1 MKERP
6 ELLTAEEYDEIC
18 KEMLAFQEANNRLSY
33 SDEETGETSPMTVED
48 KSFSLVEDPTPQA
61 EAEVEVQLA
70 PVVDDSVQQFTPP
83 PQIATKGKTSL
94 LDSVRGFFRS

>member
-48 KSFSLVEDPTPQA
+48 KSFSLVEDPAPQ
-61 EAEVEVQLA
+61 AEVEVQLTPA
-70 PVVDDSVQQFTPP
+70 LDDSVQQFTPP

-94 LDSVRGFFRS
+94 LDSVRDFFRS